1 MESPIPTMLFD
12 RKLLTLRRNRAA
24 QGFRAVAFLKERAV
38 DDVCERLDF
47 INRRFEK
54 ALDIGSHG
62 GYLAAAIARHASL
75 QDKIGALAEC
85 DLSATMLAQSGGDGF
100 VADEDHMPLAPLS
113 LDLIVSTLGLHWVN
127 DVPGFLAQARLA
139 LRPDG
144 LLLVTFLGG
153 RTLRELRACLAQA
166 ETEIYGEASAR
177 VSPFA
182 DAQDGAHVLQ
192 RAGFALPVADSEVV
206 IVRYANL
213 FGLFRDL
220 KAMGETAAFYAK
232 APHRLTRHIIARAAD
247 LYQANHSD
255 GDGKIRATFELITL
269 TGWAPHESQQKP
281 LPRGSAKMRLA
292 DALGTREIPT
302 GEKPTGEKP
311 TGEKPTGENT

>member
-1 MESPIPTMLFD
+1 MESPNPTLLFD
-12 RKLLTLRRNRAA
+12 RKLLAIRRNRAA
-24 QGFRAVAFLKERAV
+24 KGFSAVSFLKDRAV

-47 INRRFEK
+47 INRRFEQ
-54 ALDIGSHG
+54 ALDIGSQG
-62 GYLAAAIARHASL
+62 GFLAAAIARHGNL
-75 QDKIGALAEC
+75 LDKIGSLAEC
-85 DLSATMLAQSGGDGF
+85 DLSPVMLAQNGSAGF

-144 LLLVTFLGG
+144 LLLLTFLGG
-153 RTLRELRACLAQA
+153 RTLQELRACLAQA
-166 ETEIYGEASAR
+166 ETEAYGEASAR

-182 DAQDGAHVLQ
+182 DAQDGAQLLQ
-192 RAGFALPVADSEVV
+192 RAGFALPVADSDVV
-206 IVRYANL
+206 TVRYANL
-213 FGLFRDL
+213 FGLLRDL
-220 KAMGETAAFYAK
+220 KAMGETAAFHQK
-232 APHRLTRHIIARAAD
+232 APRKLTRTIIARAAD
-247 LYQANHSD
+247 LYQANHGD
-255 GDGKIRATFELITL
+255 VDGKVRATFELITL

-302 GEKPTGEKP
+302 GEKPSV
-311 TGEKPTGENT
+311 

>member
-1 MESPIPTMLFD
+1 MESPNPNLLFD
-12 RKLLTLRRNRAA
+12 RKLLAIRRNRAA
-24 QGFRAVAFLKERAV
+24 RGFRSVAFLKERAV
-38 DDVCERLDF
+38 EDVCERLDF
-47 INRRFEK
+47 INRRFEQ

-62 GYLAAAIARHASL
+62 GFLAAAIARHGNL
-75 QDKIGALAEC
+75 RDKVGALSESDISPA
-85 DLSATMLAQSGGDGF
+85 MLAASSGTRF

-144 LLLVTFLGG
+144 LLLLTFLGG
-153 RTLRELRACLAQA
+153 RTLQELRACLAQA
-166 ETEIYGEASAR
+166 ETEAYGEANPR

-182 DAQDGAHVLQ
+182 DAQDGAQLLQ
-192 RAGFALPVADSEVV
+192 RAGFALPVADSDVLT
-206 IVRYANL
+206 VRYANL

-220 KAMGETAAFYAK
+220 KAMGETAAFSK
-232 APHRLTRHIIARAAD
+232 RTSRHLTRNIIARTAD
-247 LYQANHSD
+247 LYQANHADPD
-255 GDGKIRATFELITL
+255 GRVRATFELITL

-281 LPRGSAKMRLA
+281 LRRGSAKMRLA

-302 GEKPTGEKP
+302 GDKPPG
-311 TGEKPTGENT
+311 

>member
-1 MESPIPTMLFD
+1 MESPNPTMLFD
-12 RKLLTLRRNRAA
+12 RKLLAVRRNRAA
-24 QGFRAVAFLKERAV
+24 KGFRAVSFLKDRAV

-47 INRRFEK
+47 INRRFEL
-54 ALDIGSHG
+54 ALDIGSQG
-62 GYLAAAIARHASL
+62 GFLAAAIARHGNL
-75 QDKIGALAEC
+75 LDKIGSLAEC
-85 DLSATMLAQSGGDGF
+85 DLSPVMLAQSGGTGF

-144 LLLVTFLGG
+144 LLLLTFLGG
-153 RTLRELRACLAQA
+153 RTLQELRACLAQA
-166 ETEIYGEASAR
+166 ETEAFGEAFAR

-182 DAQDGAHVLQ
+182 DAQDGAQLLQ
-192 RAGFALPVADSEVV
+192 RAGFALPVADSDVV
-206 IVRYANL
+206 TVRYANL

-220 KAMGETAAFYAK
+220 KAMGETAVFRQK
-232 APHRLTRHIIARAAD
+232 ALRKLTRSIIARAAD
-247 LYQANHSD
+247 LYQANHGD
-255 GDGKIRATFELITL
+255 ADGKVRATFELITL

-302 GEKPTGEKP
+302 GEKPSG
-311 TGEKPTGENT
+311 

>member
-1 MESPIPTMLFD
+1 MESPNPNLLFD
-12 RKLLTLRRNRAA
+12 RKVLAIRRNRAA
-24 QGFRAVAFLKERAV
+24 SGFRAVAFLKERAV
-38 DDVCERLDF
+38 NDVCERLDF
-47 INRRFEK
+47 INRRFEQ

-62 GYLAAAIARHASL
+62 GYLAAGIARASTL
-75 QDKIGALAEC
+75 HDKIGALAEC
-85 DLSATMLAQSGGDGF
+85 DLSAAMLGQSQSSGF

-144 LLLVTFLGG
+144 LLLLTFLGG
-153 RTLRELRACLAQA
+153 RTLQELRACLAEA
-166 ETEIYGEASAR
+166 ETETYGEATPR

-182 DAQDGAHVLQ
+182 DAQDGAQLLQ
-192 RAGFALPVADSEVV
+192 RAGFALPVADSDVV
-206 IVRYANL
+206 TVRYANL

-220 KAMGETAAFYAK
+220 KAMAETAAFYQK
-232 APHRLTRHIIARAAD
+232 VRRPLTRRIIARAAD
-247 LYQANHSD
+247 LYQANYAD
-255 GDGKIRATFELITL
+255 ADGKVRATFELITL

-292 DALGTREIPT
+292 DALGTREIPS
-302 GEKPTGEKP
+302 GDKPGV
-311 TGEKPTGENT
+311 

>member
-1 MESPIPTMLFD
+1 MDSPNPTMLFD
-12 RKLLTLRRNRAA
+12 RKLLALRRNRAA

-38 DDVCERLDF
+38 EDACERLDF

-62 GYLAAAIARHASL
+62 GYLAAAIARHTSL
-75 QDKIGALAEC
+75 HEKIGTLAEC
-85 DLSATMLAQSGGDGF
+85 DLSAAMLAQSGGEGF
-100 VADEDHMPLAPLS
+100 VADEDHMPLAPLC

-127 DVPGFLAQARLA
+127 DVPGFLAQARIA

-144 LLLVTFLGG
+144 LFLATFLGG
-153 RTLRELRACLAQA
+153 RTLQEMRACLAQA
-166 ETEIYGEASAR
+166 ETETYGEASAR

-182 DAQDGAHVLQ
+182 DAQDGAHLLQ
-192 RAGFALPVADSEVV
+192 RAGFALPVADSDVV
-206 IVRYANL
+206 TVRYPNL

-220 KAMGETAAFYAK
+220 KAMGETAAFYQK
-232 APHRLTRHIIARAAD
+232 TPRRLTRRIIARAAD
-247 LYQANHSD
+247 LYQASYAD
-255 GDGKIRATFELITL
+255 ADGKVRATFELVTL

-292 DALGTREIPT
+292 DALGTREIPA
-302 GEKPTGEKP
+302 GEKPSGERP
-311 TGEKPTGENT
+311 SGENS

>member
-1 MESPIPTMLFD
+1 MESPNPTMLFD
-12 RKLLTLRRNRAA
+12 RKLLAVRRNRAA
-24 QGFRAVAFLKERAV
+24 KGFRAVSFLKDRAV

-47 INRRFEK
+47 INRRFEL

-62 GYLAAAIARHASL
+62 GFLAAAITRHGNL
-75 QDKIGALAEC
+75 LNKIGSLAEC
-85 DLSATMLAQSGGDGF
+85 DLSPVMLAQSGGTGF

-127 DVPGFLAQARLA
+127 DVPGFLAQVRLA

-144 LLLVTFLGG
+144 LLLLTFLGG
-153 RTLRELRACLAQA
+153 RTLQELRACLAQA
-166 ETEIYGEASAR
+166 ETEAYGKAFAR

-182 DAQDGAHVLQ
+182 DAQDGAQLMQ
-192 RAGFALPVADSEVV
+192 RAGFALPVADSDVV
-206 IVRYANL
+206 TVRYANL

-220 KAMGETAAFYAK
+220 KAMGETAVFHQR
-232 APHRLTRHIIARAAD
+232 APLKLTRSIIARAAD

-255 GDGKIRATFELITL
+255 ADGKVRATFELITL

-292 DALGTREIPT
+292 DALGTREIPI
-302 GEKPTGEKP
+302 GEKPSG
-311 TGEKPTGENT
+311 

>member
-1 MESPIPTMLFD
+1 MESPYPTMLFD
-12 RKLLTLRRNRAA
+12 RQLLARRRNRAA
-24 QGFRAVAFLKERAV
+24 KGFGAVAFLKDRAV

-47 INRRFEK
+47 INRRFEQ

-62 GYLAAAIARHASL
+62 GYLAAAIARHGDMR
-75 QDKIGALAEC
+75 DKIGALTES
-85 DLSATMLAQSGGDGF
+85 DLSPAMLAQRVGGGF

-127 DVPGFLAQARLA
+127 DVPGFLAQTRLA

-144 LLLVTFLGG
+144 LLLLTFLGG
-153 RTLRELRACLAQA
+153 RTLQELRACLAQA
-166 ETEIYGEASAR
+166 ETEAYGEAFAR

-182 DAQDGAHVLQ
+182 DAQDGAQLLQ
-192 RAGFALPVADSEVV
+192 RAGFALPVADSDVV
-206 IVRYANL
+206 TVRYTNL
-213 FGLFRDL
+213 FGLLRDL
-220 KAMGETAAFYAK
+220 KAMGETAAFHQK
-232 APHRLTRHIIARAAD
+232 APRRLTRAIIARAAD

-255 GDGKIRATFELITL
+255 VDGKVRATFELITL

-302 GEKPTGEKP
+302 GEKPIG
-311 TGEKPTGENT
+311 